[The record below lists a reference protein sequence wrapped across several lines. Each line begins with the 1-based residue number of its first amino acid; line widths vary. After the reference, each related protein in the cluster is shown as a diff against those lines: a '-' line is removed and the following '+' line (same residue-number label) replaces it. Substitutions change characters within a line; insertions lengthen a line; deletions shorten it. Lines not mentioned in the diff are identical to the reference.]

1 MGVHEGWGR
10 KIGVPLPLSPSFRE
24 QLHGGLLPPP
34 PEAQYWDVRSHRDI
48 VHDAAQR
55 GPQSDTGPPTSH
67 RCEVSGALGF
77 VEGKRADGGEDDE
90 GKREQ
95 QDLPEM
101 EMGVGS
107 PHPSTIPVS
116 TPILWAGRQ
125 AQKTG

>member
-1 MGVHEGWGR
+1 MRDGVGT
-10 KIGVPLPLSPSFRE
+10 PMFLSSSPSFRE
-24 QLHGGLLPPP
+24 QLHGELLPPP
-34 PEAQYWDVRSHRDI
+34 PAAQYFGMRNHGDV
-48 VHDAAQR
+48 VYDAAQR
-55 GPQSDTGPPTSH
+55 EPRTDPGPPTSH

-101 EMGVGS
+101 GVGS

-116 TPILWAGRQ
+116 TPIFWAGKLRPRRLDY
-125 AQKTG
+125 A

>member
-1 MGVHEGWGR
+1 MRGGVGR
-10 KIGVPLPLSPSFRE
+10 LVFLLSLPPSFRE
-24 QLHGGLLPPP
+24 QLHGGLLRPP
-34 PEAQYWDVRSHRDI
+34 PEAQYWDVRSHGDA

-55 GPQSDTGPPTSH
+55 GPRRDTGPPTSH

-101 EMGVGS
+101 GVGS
-107 PHPSTIPVS
+107 PHPSTIPLS
-116 TPILWAGRQ
+116 TPIFWAGKLRPRRLDY
-125 AQKTG
+125 A